1 MPGVNCAVFGCGP
14 CRRTKGIEIF
24 KLPSAKDEK
33 HKKWREECIW
43 LGELKKT
50 RELDEYFRRQINQEK
65 VFTCEKHFYHH
76 FIEICKCFL
85 INHHSAMCAVRTLR
99 LVTKLF

>member
-1 MPGVNCAVFGCGP
+1 MPGVNCAVFGCGS

-33 HKKWREECIW
+33 HKRWRDEW

-50 RELDEYFRRQINQEK
+50 RELDEDFRRQINQEK
-65 VFTCEKHFYHH
+65 VFTCEKHFYLKD
-76 FIEICKCFL
+76 IEICKCFL
-85 INHHSAMCAVRTLR
+85 INLAV
-99 LVTKLF
+99 

>member
-1 MPGVNCAVFGCGP
+1 MPSVNCTVFGCGS

-33 HKKWREECIW
+33 HKRWRDEW

-50 RELDEYFRRQINQEK
+50 RELDEDFRRQINQEN
-65 VFTCEKHFYHH
+65 VFTCEKHFYLKD
-76 FIEICKCFL
+76 IEICKCFL
-85 INHHSAMCAVRTLR
+85 INLAV
-99 LVTKLF
+99 